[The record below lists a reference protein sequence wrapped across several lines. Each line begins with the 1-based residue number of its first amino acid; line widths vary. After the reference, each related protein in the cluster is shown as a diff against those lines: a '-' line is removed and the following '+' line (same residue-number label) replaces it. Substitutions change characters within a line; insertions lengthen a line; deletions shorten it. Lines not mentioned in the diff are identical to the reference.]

1 MVLLDDGSTP
11 LAPTMAN
18 IRGAIAWLVEGAAAG
33 DALFFQYSGHGGR
46 IQGSDGFHE
55 TLCPLDM
62 ASEGQLLDTE
72 LFETLVAPLPSG
84 CRLTVILDSCHSA
97 GALNLPFL
105 FTGTEGNLKSAL
117 AGEAV
122 QMAMSRNWLRD
133 VSMWSEGNPTELL
146 SDVASMGLGLWDI
159 YSRHKASQGASGTG
173 FATDEESTVGLAV
186 GEVIAITGCRSDQTS
201 ADVGNVDLQF
211 DLQPTARSGAG
222 GALTSAFIEALDGR
236 EAAPSYLELLEAI
249 RLKLAEEGF
258 TQVPQLASP
267 LLVDLTSAFS
277 MLEVCLPAAAGS
289 RAAGDESGDGGPAA
303 GFMAA
308 LAAAPMGMQMM
319 QAVTLPDAGAL
330 AAGLGALGVSAG
342 ATDSLASRGVSDAD
356 AGGGWGGRLFDGLT
370 SFIGGRAGSAGFGA
384 EAGEEEL
391 EEELE
396 EEEEEEEEE
405 EGEEEEGQ
413 EKQEKE
419 EEEKEE

>member
-1 MVLLDDGSTP
+1 TRASLNGNRRSVLIGINYSGLSSPSELRGCVNDVKRMRPFVERLGFPSNEGSQMVLLDDGSTP

-133 VSMWSEGNPTELL
+133 V
-146 SDVASMGLGLWDI
+146 
-159 YSRHKASQGASGTG
+159 
-173 FATDEESTVGLAV
+173 
-186 GEVIAITGCRSDQTS
+186 IAITGCRSDQTS

-258 TQVPQLASP
+258 TQVPQLASS

-277 MLEVCLPAAAGS
+277 ML
-289 RAAGDESGDGGPAA
+289 
-303 GFMAA
+303 
-308 LAAAPMGMQMM
+308 
-319 QAVTLPDAGAL
+319 
-330 AAGLGALGVSAG
+330 
-342 ATDSLASRGVSDAD
+342 
-356 AGGGWGGRLFDGLT
+356 
-370 SFIGGRAGSAGFGA
+370 
-384 EAGEEEL
+384 
-391 EEELE
+391 
-396 EEEEEEEEE
+396 
-405 EGEEEEGQ
+405 
-413 EKQEKE
+413 
-419 EEEKEE
+419 